1 MATRQNSVNIL
12 SLFVFVNDSIPLK
25 KENPPFS
32 WHMLDQMDEYQED
45 INERSRAMLMT
56 SMNKAFVFKS
66 DCSIFIDNLLL
77 YAHVVCIKQT

>member
-1 MATRQNSVNIL
+1 
-12 SLFVFVNDSIPLK
+12 
-25 KENPPFS
+25 
-32 WHMLDQMDEYQED
+32 MLNQIDEYQED

-77 YAHVVCIKQT
+77 YAHVVCIKQTLNDVDVYVCPSCSS